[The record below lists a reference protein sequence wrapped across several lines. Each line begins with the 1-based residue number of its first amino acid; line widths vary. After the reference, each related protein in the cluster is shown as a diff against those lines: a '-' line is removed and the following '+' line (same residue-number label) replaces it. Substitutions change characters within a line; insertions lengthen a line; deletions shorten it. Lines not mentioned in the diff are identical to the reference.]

1 MKKKKSSKSCRISK
15 SLKRYHK
22 RKQTKKDV
30 KKVLWITA
38 LFALAGFYSNHFN
51 PVYGSINDFTQNNV
65 LPQNGERE
73 LKTDKDKIIVYSQ
86 IECQKRGLHIDNCS
100 MDIQGM
106 AYKETKFKCNAVGD
120 NGNSKGCLQIHQG
133 YHPHITTEQAEDPQF
148 AVSWTIDRMISKG
161 YPEYRSASIRS
172 HNGSPTNP
180 KTYNYLMAVNNYIN
194 N

>member
-1 MKKKKSSKSCRISK
+1 MQNKNKRISK

-22 RKQTKKDV
+22 RKQTKKDI

-65 LPQNGERE
+65 LPQNQDIE
-73 LKTDKDKIIVYSQ
+73 LKTDKDKIIHYSK
-86 IECQKRGLHIDNCS
+86 IECQKRGLGEQCAL
-100 MDIQGM
+100 DIQAI
-106 AYKETKFKCNAVGD
+106 AYTESRFNCKAIGD
-120 NGNSKGCLQIHQG
+120 KGYSKGCMQIHQG

-161 YPEYRSASIRS
+161 YPEYRSIAIRS